1 MVAGVSKPGITTRE
15 MIDIGIV
22 YKSTEILNMVK
33 KILSVFKIE

>member
-1 MVAGVSKPGITTRE
+1 MIESVSKRGRTTGE

-33 KILSVFKIE
+33 KILSVFKVE